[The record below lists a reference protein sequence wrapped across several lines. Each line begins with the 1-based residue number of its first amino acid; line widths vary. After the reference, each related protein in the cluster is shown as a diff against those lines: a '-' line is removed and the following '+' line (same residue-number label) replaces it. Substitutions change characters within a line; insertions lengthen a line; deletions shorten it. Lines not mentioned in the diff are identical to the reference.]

1 MQLGPVRLAE
11 WSMRLELIVA
21 RRKHKNQT
29 LNTYS
34 PQDVGGKEK
43 DINQTLLEVD
53 LVVDVCAENI
63 RIGFY
68 KMAAVSIMT
77 IDIVVY
83 K

>member
-1 MQLGPVRLAE
+1 MGK

-34 PQDVGGKEK
+34 LQDVGGKEK

-53 LVVDVCAENI
+53 LVVDVCAKNTSTGI
-63 RIGFY
+63 Y
-68 KMAAVSIMT
+68 
-77 IDIVVY
+77 
-83 K
+83 